1 MLITEIRDY
10 SKDVPEKKIV
20 LDQLGPD
27 STARLVMQIAAY
39 AAIDNARLRM
49 PEDQEASEDDVDEFI
64 QNVVDDLN
72 RLSTQTNMKKAL
84 KLAKEGK
91 V

>member
-1 MLITEIRDY
+1 MLINELKDF
-10 SKDVPEKKIV
+10 SKDVPEKKII

-27 STARLVMQIAAY
+27 DVSRLVMQIAAY

-49 PEDQEASEDDVDEFI
+49 PEDQEVSEDDIDEFI

-72 RLSTQTNMKKAL
+72 RLSTKTNMKKAL
-84 KLAKEGK
+84 KLAQEGK